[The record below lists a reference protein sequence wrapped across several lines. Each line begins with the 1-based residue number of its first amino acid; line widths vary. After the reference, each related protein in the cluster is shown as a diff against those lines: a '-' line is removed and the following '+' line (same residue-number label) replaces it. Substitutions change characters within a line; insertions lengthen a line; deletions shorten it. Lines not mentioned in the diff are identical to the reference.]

1 VKRAIIIICLLGTVA
16 LGGAF
21 TETKPTKE
29 SLGKALFFDP
39 ILSEDSSIS
48 CASCHKPDFAF
59 ADTSQFSVGVH
70 GRLGNRN
77 TPSAM
82 NVSSRSSFFWD
93 GRAATLAEQ
102 ALMPIA
108 NPDEMNLP
116 VEEAVKRLNKSN
128 KYRSLFY
135 KVFGKYPDAHTLGTA
150 IAAYEETLETSNTP
164 NDRWMNDEPNGMTA
178 QQERGREIF
187 RTKGKCL
194 ECHFTLDFT
203 GDEFR
208 AIGLFNG
215 KNYNDSARYH
225 VTKNREDIG
234 KVKVPGLRNV
244 AVTAPYMHNGS
255 FKTLRE
261 VIDYYD
267 NPSAMLPDGM
277 YRDSLLREPLHLTEG
292 EKQDLEA
299 FLHALTDDTFIK
311 VKR

>member
-1 VKRAIIIICLLGTVA
+1 MKRAFIIICLLGAVA

-29 SLGKALFFDP
+29 SLGQALFFDP

-116 VEEAVKRLNKSN
+116 VEEAVKRLNKSH

-135 KVFGKYPDAHTLGTA
+135 KVFGKYPDANTLGTA
-150 IAAYEETLETSNTP
+150 IAAYEETLETSNTH
-164 NDRWMNDEPNGMTA
+164 NDRWMNDGPSGMTA
-178 QQERGREIF
+178 QQERGREMF
-187 RTKGKCL
+187 RTKGK
-194 ECHFTLDFT
+194 
-203 GDEFR
+203 
-208 AIGLFNG
+208 
-215 KNYNDSARYH
+215 
-225 VTKNREDIG
+225 
-234 KVKVPGLRNV
+234 
-244 AVTAPYMHNGS
+244 
-255 FKTLRE
+255 
-261 VIDYYD
+261 
-267 NPSAMLPDGM
+267 
-277 YRDSLLREPLHLTEG
+277 
-292 EKQDLEA
+292 
-299 FLHALTDDTFIK
+299 
-311 VKR
+311 